1 MENKNRM
8 TEYLQD
14 DAAQAETKK
23 AMTPPKVELIET
35 KHGYGMSIS
44 RNETESLEGK
54 DIKIELKAVIVQAG
68 RRFKTPADLQAW
80 LTDTLLKPLQAES
93 DAHRTFGCIDLSVVG
108 RDSHFDLE
116 DLEPLK

>member
-1 MENKNRM
+1 MEKNRM
-8 TEYLQD
+8 TEFLND
-14 DAAQAETKK
+14 PAAQEKTAD
-23 AMTPPKVELIET
+23 AMKPKVEMIET
-35 KHGYGMSIS
+35 KRGYGLSIS
-44 RNETESLEGK
+44 RGDSTSLEGK

-93 DAHRTFGCIDLSVVG
+93 DAHGTFGCIDLSVVG
-108 RDSHFDLE
+108 RDSHFELG